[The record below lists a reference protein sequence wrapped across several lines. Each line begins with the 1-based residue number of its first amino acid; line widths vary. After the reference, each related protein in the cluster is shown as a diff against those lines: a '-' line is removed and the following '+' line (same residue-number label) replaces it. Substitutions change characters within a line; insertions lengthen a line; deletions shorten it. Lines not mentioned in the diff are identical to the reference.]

1 MRPFACCAFNMDGA
15 TLGFD
20 QPFGDRESQTVGA
33 AVIGRVRADLIEAF
47 EDVGQMFGGDA
58 RSVISHNHFNEFS

>member
-47 EDVGQMFGGDA
+47 EDVGQMFGGNTGSIIRNNYLNKFA
-58 RSVISHNHFNEFS
+58 